1 MAHNNEQTPNVDGW
15 SLEYELLKD
24 DNHTLIISGNET
36 TVDNP
41 ILTMEEIPTPFTM
54 CSAEVVMTDF
64 EEIAEWAEDN
74 QLSNVNYEKVTLLL
88 GQNLVSKQSLS
99 SPTSI
104 LSFGN
109 LDLISI
115 ISDLNSGNLNL
126 NDYSNNID
134 VDTAGSYAYFLD
146 KKGLDENGNNY
157 QKVAGVDAKDGL
169 VLFNIQTINTT

>member
-1 MAHNNEQTPNVDGW
+1 MAHNNERDPDIDGW
-15 SLEYELLKD
+15 ALEYERSEEED
-24 DNHTLIISGNET
+24 ITFTISGNET

-41 ILTMEEIPTPFTM
+41 ILTIDEIPTPLTV
-54 CSAEVVMTDF
+54 CSAEEVMTDF
-64 EEIAEWAEDN
+64 EEISDWAVDD
-74 QLSNVNYEKVTLLL
+74 QLKSVNYEKVTLLL

-104 LSFGN
+104 LSFGS

-115 ISDLNSGNLNL
+115 VSDLNSGNLNL

-146 KKGLDENGNNY
+146 KKGFDQNGNNY

-169 VLFNIQTINTT
+169 VLFNIQAINTT